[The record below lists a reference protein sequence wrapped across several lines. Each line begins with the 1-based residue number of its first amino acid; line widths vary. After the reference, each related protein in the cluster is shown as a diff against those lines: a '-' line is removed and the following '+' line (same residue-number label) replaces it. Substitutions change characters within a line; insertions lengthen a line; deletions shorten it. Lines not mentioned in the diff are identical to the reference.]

1 MLYIC
6 YRQNCDLRCASEPG
20 LCTASTSPDL
30 ELTDTNL
37 ADNIGSSDPGQN
49 PAFHDFTKVFVPY
62 CSSDVY
68 AGTRDAS
75 SASGGRVFR
84 GGWWLVTSAS
94 KSSIRRFV
102 ITEKA
107 PTRELG
113 PSPG

>member
-1 MLYIC
+1 MLYIFC
-6 YRQNCDLRCASEPG
+6 LQNCDLRCASEPG

-75 SASGGRVFR
+75 TASGGRVFR
-84 GGWWLVTSAS
+84 GGW
-94 KSSIRRFV
+94 
-102 ITEKA
+102 
-107 PTRELG
+107 
-113 PSPG
+113 